1 LKPNSWQGN
10 IICIEASAANGYNAP
25 MAQSIVPKNKITSA
39 SLITEHD
46 VYLFKE
52 GNHFK
57 LYEKLGAHPGTV
69 NGVAGT
75 HFALWAPNA
84 KNVSVIGNFNHW
96 DRNKHPLAPRWDSSG
111 IWEGFVPHV
120 GRGELYKFYIVS
132 NHHYY
137 QVEKQDPFAIF
148 NEVAPKT
155 ASIIWDLD
163 YSWEDGAWMKE
174 RYKYNSLESPIS
186 IYEMHLGSWKRVV
199 EEENR
204 PMTYREMAQDLPGY
218 IKNLGFTHVQF
229 LPVMEHPFY
238 GSWGYQ
244 TLGYFSPTSRYGNPQ
259 DFMFLVDRLHQNGI
273 GVILDWVPSHFPS
286 DEHGLAYFDGTH
298 LFEHDDPRKGF
309 HPDWSSYIFNYGRNE
324 VREFLISSAMFWL
337 EKFHIDA
344 LRVDA
349 VASML
354 YLDYSRKPME
364 WIPNRYGG
372 RENMEAIHF
381 LRRLNET
388 AYKEFP
394 DIQMIAEEST
404 AWGGVSRPVHTGG
417 LGFGLKWNMGWMHDT
432 LLYMSKDPI
441 YRKYHHNDLTFSFYY
456 AFTENFVLSL
466 SHDEVV
472 HGKGAFAAKMPGDD
486 WQKFANLRLLLG
498 YMFAHPG
505 KKLLFMGIEMAQW
518 GEWRHDQS
526 IDWHLLQYGPHQ
538 GIHQWV
544 KDLNKFYRDEP
555 ALFQRDFTP
564 DGFEWIDL
572 NDYKQ
577 GVISFLRKSADGK
590 SKIAA
595 VCNFTPQTL
604 HDYNIGVP
612 EQGRWRELL
621 NSDAAVYGGSGQ
633 GNLGGKQAVAKP
645 FHGRPYSIS
654 LTIPPLGILFFKK

>member
-1 LKPNSWQGN
+1 
-10 IICIEASAANGYNAP
+10 
-25 MAQSIVPKNKITSA
+25 MAQSSNPISKIAPA
-39 SLITEHD
+39 SLITDHD
-46 VYLFKE
+46 IYLFKE

-57 LYEKLGAHPGTV
+57 LYEKLGAHPGVV

-75 HFALWAPNA
+75 FFAVWAPNA

-111 IWEGFVPHV
+111 IWEAFIPNVPK
-120 GRGELYKFYIVS
+120 GELYKFYIVS
-132 NHHYY
+132 NQNYY

-155 ASIIWDLD
+155 ASIIWDLE
-163 YSWEDGAWMKE
+163 YSWKDDAWMKE
-174 RYKYNSLESPIS
+174 RYKYNSLDSPMS
-186 IYEMHLGSWKRVV
+186 IYEMHIGSWKRVV
-199 EEENR
+199 EEGNR
-204 PMTYREMAQDLPGY
+204 SLTYRELAQHLPEY

-244 TLGYFSPTSRYGNPQ
+244 TLGYFSPTSRYGSPQ
-259 DFMFLVDRLHQNGI
+259 DFMFLVDTLHQNGI

-324 VREFLISSAMFWL
+324 VRAFLISSAMFWL

-354 YLDYSRKPME
+354 YLDYSRKPNE
-364 WIPNRYGG
+364 WIPNNYGG
-372 RENMEAIHF
+372 RENVEAIHF

-388 AYKEFP
+388 AYKEHP

-417 LGFGLKWNMGWMHDT
+417 LGFGMKWNMGWMHDT
-432 LLYMSKDPI
+432 LLYMSKDPV

-472 HGKGAFAAKMPGDD
+472 HGKGALAAKMPGDD

-505 KKLLFMGIEMAQW
+505 KKLFFMGIEMAQW
-518 GEWRHDQS
+518 GEWKHDQS

-544 KDLNKFYRDEP
+544 KDLNKLYREEP

-572 NDYKQ
+572 NDYNQ

-595 VCNFTPQTL
+595 VCNFTPMTW

-612 EQGRWRELL
+612 EPGLWRELL
-621 NSDAAVYGGSGQ
+621 NSDATVYGGSGQ
-633 GNLGGKQAVAKP
+633 GNLGGRQAVAKP

-654 LTIPPLGILFFKK
+654 LTIPPLGILFLKK